1 MDKVKTFIKINK
13 KTFILLGAVILGGIV
28 GAVWGEGASVLK
40 PFGTLF
46 INMIQT
52 VVVPLVFLTV
62 ATSIGSIKTSKK
74 VGKLLAAI
82 IIVLIVMSILAVC
95 IGYVATRV
103 QLVDP
108 TYSHKLI
115 EAYDETVDGSPENI
129 SFLESLVNMFS
140 TDDFSKLLS
149 KNNLLALLV
158 MAVLSGIS
166 IQKTM
171 PKSQKILEV
180 LESATV
186 VAEKVVELIMYY
198 APIGLGCYF
207 ADFVGEFG
215 TDIANGLL
223 RTIVVYTIT
232 ALIVFFVLYSAVIFI
247 VSGSGGLKI
256 YWSKIVVP
264 SVTSISTMS
273 SIAAIPSSTKAAVD
287 MGVSKEVANT
297 TIPLGI
303 SFHKGG
309 SLLENVF
316 EITFAI
322 SLFEKDLSFITII
335 CFALLLTL
343 MIAGIPMGSGGGLT
357 IMMLSMV
364 GCPLSV
370 FPIIQ
375 AISQFTDVP
384 QTLLNVTGNNVAA
397 VVVNRIMSG
406 DLRHKRKTMEK

>member
-108 TYSHKLI
+108 AYSHKLI

-223 RTIVVYTIT
+223 RTIVVYTMT